1 MSGKSRMSSWMSPNL
16 WPQIPSSVLRNS
28 GRRAPLLSSL
38 SPQLRWRQ
46 EPPPQRFQP
55 QKKQGPQQLPGC
67 WHDRLKW
74 TLKNMELYFFQCFVY
89 MYIYI
94 YFFRLLLLL
103 ILCCCCCFLCCLEKK
118 LHFRYC
124 WFRRVPCP
132 LHRGFHRK
140 PPEVPFQLQPNRLKD
155 PRFHFLAR
163 LPTNKT
169 LKTSEGRNVF
179 LRKDTVYI
187 NDMDTTNRYYNSI

>member
-1 MSGKSRMSSWMSPNL
+1 MFYLSFQLTLGNLPRYAEKLNVRHPRGHHGKPLNLSKSISSMSGKSRMSSWMSPNL

-94 YFFRLLLLL
+94 YILGYFFYLFYVVVVS
-103 ILCCCCCFLCCLEKK
+103 C
-118 LHFRYC
+118 
-124 WFRRVPCP
+124 V
-132 LHRGFHRK
+132 
-140 PPEVPFQLQPNRLKD
+140 
-155 PRFHFLAR
+155 A
-163 LPTNKT
+163 
-169 LKTSEGRNVF
+169 
-179 LRKDTVYI
+179 
-187 NDMDTTNRYYNSI
+187 